1 MDRRD
6 FIKSGL
12 LAAAVGA
19 INGPKAIAHE
29 AERQAKRELLSKDIL
44 NYNPQM
50 QYRQMGRTG
59 VNVSAL
65 GFGMLRLP
73 MRNGHADFDQTT
85 PMVRRAI
92 EGGVNYIDTGRVYLG
107 GESEQAVGKALAG
120 GWRDRVYVTSKMPWW
135 EMQSADDFENFFDQS
150 RRVIGTDVIDF
161 YHIHMIMHRAW
172 KDYVL
177 PYKLIEKM
185 ERLKA
190 QGKIRFMGFS
200 FHDSLQLFK
209 RVVEYTPAW
218 DFCLI
223 QHNYLDYEYEAGV
236 LGPKYA
242 AVNGMGLAVMK
253 PVRTG
258 FLANLPQSM
267 RDALAST
274 GIHKP
279 DTEWALDYLWD
290 IPEVSV
296 TVSGMGSMAD
306 VEENLKYAAKARPNM
321 LSPAERGGLGHG
333 HLCLPPRAGA
343 HRLHRLLPVH
353 PLSAQRCHWLHLRL
367 RVQQLH
373 PAPKQGAGD
382 GGLHR
387 LDVARAARRP
397 CLLVRSLRRV
407 PGEVSAAFGYSEL
420 AGKGKGNNGEI
431 ILVRLRVFP
440 YLCTPKFI

>member
-1 MDRRD
+1 MDRRN

-12 LAAAVGA
+12 FAAAVGA
-19 INGPKAIAHE
+19 AMGPKAIAQE
-29 AERQAKRELLSKDIL
+29 ANRRVEQEQKAKDIL
-44 NYNPQM
+44 NYNSQM
-50 QYRQMGRTG
+50 QYRPMGRTG

-73 MRNGHADFDQTT
+73 MKNGHVDFDQTT
-85 PMVRRAI
+85 PMVHRAI
-92 EGGVNYIDTGRVYLG
+92 EGGVNYIDTGRVYMG

-135 EMQSADDFENFFDQS
+135 EMQSADDFEKFFDQS
-150 RRVIGTDVIDF
+150 RRTIDTDVIDF

-177 PYKLIEKM
+177 PYRLIEKM
-185 ERLKA
+185 ENLKA

-242 AVNGMGLAVMK
+242 AANGMGLAVMK

-267 RDALAST
+267 REALAST
-274 GIHKP
+274 GIRKP
-279 DTEWALDYLWD
+279 DAKWALDYLWD

-296 TVSGMGSMAD
+296 AVSGMGSMED
-306 VEENLKYAAKARPNM
+306 VEENLSYATKAKPNM
-321 LSPAERGGLGHG
+321 LTPAEREALGAAIYAYRHAPG
-333 HLCLPPRAGA
+333 HIDCTGCYQCIPCPQNVAIGYIFAYVYNNYL
-343 HRLHRLLPVH
+343 LHRNKERAMMDYTVSMSPVQRGDPASSCIGCGECLAKCPQHLDIPNLLAKV
-353 PLSAQRCHWLHLRL
+353 
-367 RVQQLH
+367 
-373 PAPKQGAGD
+373 K
-382 GGLHR
+382 
-387 LDVARAARRP
+387 
-397 CLLVRSLRRV
+397 
-407 PGEVSAAFGYSEL
+407 ETM
-420 AGKGKGNNGEI
+420 GK
-431 ILVRLRVFP
+431 
-440 YLCTPKFI
+440 

>member
-19 INGPKAIAHE
+19 VSGPKAIAQE
-29 AERQAKRELLSKDIL
+29 AERQATREQLSKDIL

-50 QYRQMGRTG
+50 QYRPMGRTG
-59 VNVSAL
+59 VSVSAL

-73 MRNGHADFDQTT
+73 MKNGHVDFDQTT

-135 EMQSADDFENFFDQS
+135 EMQSADDFEKFFDQS
-150 RRVIGTDVIDF
+150 RRTIGTDIIDF

-209 RVVEYTPAW
+209 NVVEYTPAW

-242 AVNGMGLAVMK
+242 AANGMGLAVMK

-258 FLANLPQSM
+258 FLANLPQVM
-267 RDALAST
+267 REALAST

-296 TVSGMGSMAD
+296 AVSGMGNM
-306 VEENLKYAAKARPNM
+306 EARGIG
-321 LSPAERGGLGHG
+321 RG
-333 HLCLPPRAGA
+333 HLRLPTRAGT
-343 HRLHRLLPVH
+343 HRLHGLLPVH
-353 PLSAQRCHWLHLRL
+353 PLSAQCCYRLHLRL
-367 RVQQLH
+367 RVQQLP
-373 PAPKQGAGD
+373 PASEHGAGN

-387 LDVARAARRP
+387 FDVAHTTRRP
-397 CLLVRSLRRV
+397 GILVRRLWRML
-407 PGEVSAAFGYSEL
+407 GKVSAAS
-420 AGKGKGNNGEI
+420 
-431 ILVRLRVFP
+431 
-440 YLCTPKFI
+440 

>member
-19 INGPKAIAHE
+19 VSGPKVIAQE
-29 AERQAKRELLSKDIL
+29 AERQVAREQLSKDIL

-50 QYRQMGRTG
+50 QYRPMGRTG

-73 MRNGHADFDQTT
+73 MKNGHVDFDQTT

-135 EMQSADDFENFFDQS
+135 EMQSADDFEKFFDQS
-150 RRVIGTDVIDF
+150 RRTIGTDIIDF

-172 KDYVL
+172 KNYVL

-223 QHNYLDYEYEAGV
+223 QHNYLDYEYE
-236 LGPKYA
+236 
-242 AVNGMGLAVMK
+242 
-253 PVRTG
+253 RR
-258 FLANLPQSM
+258 QSPSQHAHPC
-267 RDALAST
+267 R
-274 GIHKP
+274 
-279 DTEWALDYLWD
+279 
-290 IPEVSV
+290 
-296 TVSGMGSMAD
+296 
-306 VEENLKYAAKARPNM
+306 AR
-321 LSPAERGGLGHG
+321 SIGQG
-333 HLCLPPRAGA
+333 HLRLPPRTGA
-343 HRLHRLLPVH
+343 HRLHGLLPVH
-353 PLSAQRCHWLHLRL
+353 PLSAQCRHRLHLRL
-367 RVQQLH
+367 RVQQLYS
-373 PAPKQGAGD
+373 APEQGAGN
-382 GGLHR
+382 GGLYR

-397 CLLVRSLRRV
+397 GILVRCLWRM
-407 PGEVSAAFGYSEL
+407 PGEVPAASGYSES
-420 AGKGKGNNGEI
+420 AGEGEGNNGEI
-431 ILVRLRVFP
+431 ILASLPDFP
-440 YLCTPKFI
+440 YLRKRNNQQKV

>member
-19 INGPKAIAHE
+19 VGGPKAIAQE
-29 AERQAKRELLSKDIL
+29 AERQVAREQLSKDIL

-50 QYRQMGRTG
+50 QYRPMGRTG

-73 MRNGHADFDQTT
+73 MKNGHVDFDQTT

-135 EMQSADDFENFFDQS
+135 EMQSADDFEKFFDQS
-150 RRVIGTDVIDF
+150 RRTIGTDVIDF

-172 KDYVL
+172 KNYVL

-242 AVNGMGLAVMK
+242 AANGMGLAVMK

-258 FLANLPQSM
+258 FLANLPQTIV
-267 RDALAST
+267 A
-274 GIHKP
+274 
-279 DTEWALDYLWD
+279 
-290 IPEVSV
+290 
-296 TVSGMGSMAD
+296 VSGMGSMED
-306 VEENLKYAAKARPNM
+306 VEENLKYAAKAKPNM
-321 LSPAERGGLGHG
+321 LTPAEREALGTAIYAYRHAPG
-333 HLCLPPRAGA
+333 HIDCTGCYQCIPCPHNVAIGYIFA
-343 HRLHRLLPVH
+343 YVYNNYILHRDKERAMADYTVSMSPVQRGDPASSCVACGECLAKCPQHLDIPTLL
-353 PLSAQRCHWLHLRL
+353 A
-367 RVQQLH
+367 RV
-373 PAPKQGAGD
+373 K
-382 GGLHR
+382 
-387 LDVARAARRP
+387 
-397 CLLVRSLRRV
+397 
-407 PGEVSAAFGYSEL
+407 ETM
-420 AGKGKGNNGEI
+420 GK
-431 ILVRLRVFP
+431 
-440 YLCTPKFI
+440 

>member
-12 LAAAVGA
+12 LAAAIGA
-19 INGPKAIAHE
+19 MNGPKAIAQE
-29 AERQAKRELLSKDIL
+29 AEKQVVRAQLSKDIL

-50 QYRQMGRTG
+50 QYRPMGRTG

-73 MRNGHADFDQTT
+73 MKNGHVDFDQTT

-135 EMQSADDFENFFDQS
+135 EMQSADDFEKFFDQS
-150 RRVIGTDVIDF
+150 RRTIGTDVIDF

-185 ERLKA
+185 ENLKA

-242 AVNGMGLAVMK
+242 AANGMGLAVMK

-258 FLANLPQSM
+258 FLANLPQVM

-279 DTEWALDYLWD
+279 DAEWALDYLWD

-296 TVSGMGSMAD
+296 AVSGMGSMED
-306 VEENLKYAAKARPNM
+306 VKENLKYAAKAKPNM
-321 LSPAERGGLGHG
+321 LTPAEREALGAAIYAYRHAPG
-333 HLCLPPRAGA
+333 HIDCTGCYQCIPCPHNVAIGYIFAYVYNNYMLHHNKQRAWSDYTVSMSPVQRGDPA
-343 HRLHRLLPVH
+343 SSCVGCGECMAKCPQHLDIPNLL
-353 PLSAQRCHWLHLRL
+353 A
-367 RVQQLH
+367 RV
-373 PAPKQGAGD
+373 KKTM
-382 GGLHR
+382 
-387 LDVARAARRP
+387 
-397 CLLVRSLRRV
+397 
-407 PGEVSAAFGYSEL
+407 
-420 AGKGKGNNGEI
+420 GK
-431 ILVRLRVFP
+431 
-440 YLCTPKFI
+440 

>member
-19 INGPKAIAHE
+19 MSGPKAIAQE
-29 AERQAKRELLSKDIL
+29 AEKQVAREQLTKNIL

-50 QYRQMGRTG
+50 QYRPMGRTG

-73 MRNGHADFDQTT
+73 MKNGHVDFDQTT
-85 PMVRRAI
+85 PMVHRAI

-135 EMQSADDFENFFDQS
+135 EMQSADDFEKFFDQS
-150 RRVIGTDVIDF
+150 RRTIGTDVIDF

-209 RVVEYTPAW
+209 RVVGYTPAW

-242 AVNGMGLAVMK
+242 AANGMGLAVMK

-258 FLANLPQSM
+258 FLANVPQVM
-267 RDALAST
+267 RDACLHRHPQARCGVGVGLPVGHPRSQRGDERHGQHGGCGGEPEICRQSPPEHAHPGRAR
-274 GIHKP
+274 GI
-279 DTEWALDYLWD
+279 
-290 IPEVSV
+290 
-296 TVSGMGSMAD
+296 GS
-306 VEENLKYAAKARPNM
+306 
-321 LSPAERGGLGHG
+321 S
-333 HLCLPPRAGA
+333 HLRLPPRSGS
-343 HRLHRLLPVH
+343 H
-353 PLSAQRCHWLHLRL
+353 
-367 RVQQLH
+367 
-373 PAPKQGAGD
+373 
-382 GGLHR
+382 
-387 LDVARAARRP
+387 
-397 CLLVRSLRRV
+397 
-407 PGEVSAAFGYSEL
+407 
-420 AGKGKGNNGEI
+420 
-431 ILVRLRVFP
+431 
-440 YLCTPKFI
+440 